1 MPIDSGHFSGD
12 LAVTT
17 THVDFT
23 RLVESSPT
31 WGEPIDITE
40 FLRDTP
46 GFATSSFG
54 LNATQ
59 IYDREDGRYRPVY
72 NSEIDLRM
80 IRAMSWLLYER
91 VPMARAWVERL
102 TDYTISTGFDWTI
115 TSKNDQTLAK
125 RCKVLVDRVLR
136 QNDWTSELE
145 RESYQ
150 REVVDGESIIELEW
164 CDGDI
169 SLSFREADELTEP
182 ANKAELERYYG
193 IDDFVPSWSYGML
206 SPKCKPDRPIAYH
219 FVRDQAGNDWD
230 LVKACKVA
238 HWKRNVRR
246 RAKRGVGDF
255 YTPHV
260 YLLKGDKV
268 FSSTADGTAT
278 QAAIAYIVKHGP
290 GTTQTQA
297 SAFTSMARYT
307 GRVDPITGVA
317 ERAISAKGGTKRL
330 DIKGM
335 DYYAGPLGTN
345 NSKIY
350 VEVMSA
356 AMQLAGT
363 IKAFPDGMLTGSSS
377 GQNFASSLVQ
387 QSPFVQGRVA
397 EQNQRANR
405 LEKLIIK
412 ILGCYVRCGA
422 IPGMDELDDLMRAI
436 EIAVTPPPVIP
447 IDKAALATSL
457 KTQAEA
463 GWLSDKTAMQELG
476 RDYQTEQAN
485 LQEQAQL
492 KAARN
497 PQPPAMP
504 PGAAPGAAP
513 GGQVPGGG
521 GVGHDPNAV
530 APPGSRGE
538 QTGEGKPMPESK
550 LSKAQ
555 RRLVEAWADYP

>member
-1 MPIDSGHFSGD
+1 M
-12 LAVTT
+12 VTT
-17 THVDFT
+17 QVDFK
-23 RLVESSPT
+23 RLVESGPS

-40 FLRDTP
+40 FLKDTP
-46 GFATSSFG
+46 GFLTGPTAM
-54 LNATQ
+54 NATQ
-59 IYDREDGRYRPVY
+59 IYDRDDGRYRPVY
-72 NSEIDLRM
+72 NSEIDLRI

-115 TSKNDQTLAK
+115 TSKNHDQLAK

-150 REVVDGESIIELEW
+150 REVVDGESILELEW

-169 SLSFREADELTEP
+169 AMHFRECDELTEP

-193 IDDFVPSWSYGML
+193 IDDYVPSWSYGIL
-206 SPKCKPDRPIAYH
+206 SRRNRSDRPLAYH
-219 FVRDQAGNDWD
+219 FVRDPAGNDWD
-230 LVKACKVA
+230 LVKGCNVA

-246 RAKRGVGDF
+246 KAKRGVGDF

-268 FSSTADGTAT
+268 FTRTADGTAT
-278 QAAIAYIVKHGP
+278 QASIAYIVKHGP
-290 GTTQTQA
+290 GTTPTQA
-297 SAFTSMARYT
+297 ASFTSMARYT
-307 GRVDPITGVA
+307 GRMDPVTGA
-317 ERAISAKGGTKRL
+317 RERAVSMNSGTRL
-330 DIKGM
+330 DVKGA

-363 IKAFPDGMLTGSSS
+363 IKAFPDGMLTGASAD
-377 GQNFASSLVQ
+377 GGFASALVA

-412 ILGCYVRCGA
+412 ILSAYCRCGA
-422 IPGMDELDDLMRAI
+422 LEEYGCDDLDDLMCCI
-436 EIAVTPPPVIP
+436 TIAVTPPPVVP
-447 IDKAALATSL
+447 IDKAALATAL
-457 KTQAEA
+457 KTQADA

-476 RDYQTEQAN
+476 RDYETEQAN
-485 LQEQAQL
+485 LNEQA
-492 KAARN
+492 KVRAARA
-497 PQPPAMP
+497 PQPPAG
-504 PGAAPGAAP
+504 PGGLPVAPAPGT
-513 GGQVPGGG
+513 VPGGG
-521 GVGHDPNAV
+521 GVGHDPNAP

-538 QTGEGKPMPESK
+538 QTQPGDVMPESK
-550 LSKAQ
+550 LTKAQ
-555 RRLVEAWADYP
+555 KRLVEAWADYP